1 MIQLVSSAEKHVKSV
16 CNESMSSNESESHN
30 LRGTEANPG
39 PIRFHS
45 SVEDLIYLSEQRN

>member
-45 SVEDLIYLSEQRN
+45 SAEDLIYLSEQRN